1 MYIDKTRYYY
11 QVRYSVNP
19 RGYTVVKVAWW
30 QSGIEEVLAHSLTRE
45 AAKGFIKL
53 LEEN

>member
-11 QVRYSVNP
+11 QVRYSFNP

-45 AAKGFIKL
+45 TAMGFIKL
-53 LEEN
+53 FKE